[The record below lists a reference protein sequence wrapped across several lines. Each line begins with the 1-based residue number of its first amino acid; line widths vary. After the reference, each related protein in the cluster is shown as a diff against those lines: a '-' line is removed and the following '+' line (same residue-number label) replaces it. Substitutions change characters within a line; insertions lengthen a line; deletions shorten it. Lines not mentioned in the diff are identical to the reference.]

1 MLNTYF
7 LTDLKNMLYHHAT
20 KKNAIHLN
28 LNTEKENTEE
38 RINLYS
44 SGGEVPRE

>member
-1 MLNTYF
+1 MQCN
-7 LTDLKNMLYHHAT
+7 HAT